1 MRILKIKH
9 FNRYKMNPKRL
20 SGIVMLFL
28 VTGICFS
35 SCRFADKNDKTVHDE
50 VDASVKRLLYEADNL
65 IKSDSAFLYQTLNC
79 QDEHTASENTTILQ
93 KFDSAI
99 LLAPKSKI
107 PYIHKYNYL
116 AACKKPDD
124 ILSLLKEMDSRC
136 DSIQGDFLC
145 LKGVLEYHNG
155 DSINGKKSF
164 QRADKAFHMEIT
176 NCSPNDSLK
185 YASLKLSQS
194 LNLSLMKNDFSIF
207 QNELNIF
214 HKTYPQIEIS
224 SMNQIQ
230 YLTSREEYYQSLFNS
245 R

>member
-1 MRILKIKH
+1 MRIKH
-9 FNRYKMNPKRL
+9 LNQYRTNLKRL
-20 SGIVMLFL
+20 SGIVVLFL
-28 VTGICFS
+28 VAGICFS
-35 SCRFADKNDKTVHDE
+35 ACSFADKNNKTTHDE
-50 VDASVKRLLYEADNL
+50 VNTLVKRLLYEADSL
-65 IKSDSAFLYQTLNC
+65 VKSDFAFLYQTLNY
-79 QDEHTASENTTILQ
+79 QGTHTASKNTLILQ
-93 KFDSAI
+93 KLDSAI

-107 PYIHKYNYL
+107 PYIHKFNYL

-124 ILSLLKEMDSRC
+124 ILSLLRVMDSQC
-136 DSIQGDFLC
+136 DSIRGDFLC

-164 QRADKAFHMEIT
+164 ERADKAFYIEIT
-176 NCSPNDSLK
+176 NCSSGDSLK

-207 QNELNIF
+207 RNELNIF
-214 HKTYPQIEIS
+214 HKTYPQIDIS

-230 YLTSREEYYQSLFNS
+230 YLTSREEYYQKLFNS

>member
-1 MRILKIKH
+1 
-9 FNRYKMNPKRL
+9 MNPKRL
-20 SGIVMLFL
+20 LGTVMLLL
-28 VTGICFS
+28 VTGIYFGA
-35 SCRFADKNDKTVHDE
+35 CRFADKNDKTTNDE
-50 VDASVKRLLYEADNL
+50 VNSLVKQLLYEADSL

-79 QDEHTASENTTILQ
+79 QGAHTASKNTLILQ

-99 LLAPKSKI
+99 LLSPKNKI
-107 PYIHKYNYL
+107 SYLHKYNYL

-124 ILSLLKEMDSRC
+124 ILALLKKMDCLC

-176 NCSPNDSLK
+176 NCSSSDSLR

-214 HKTYPQIEIS
+214 HKTYPQTDIS
-224 SMNQIQ
+224 SINQIQ
-230 YLTSREEYYQSLFNS
+230 YLTSREEYYQKLFNS